1 LLLPSPFLLTFYNS
15 DLEENESES
24 ARGKILGF
32 GSHSCSSNLSM
43 GTTSD
48 PNYLDMATT
57 IDPSRRIRD
66 E

>member
-15 DLEENESES
+15 DLEEDESES

-32 GSHSCSSNLSM
+32 DSHSSSSNLSM
-43 GTTSD
+43 GTTSY

-57 IDPSRRIRD
+57 IDSSRRIRD